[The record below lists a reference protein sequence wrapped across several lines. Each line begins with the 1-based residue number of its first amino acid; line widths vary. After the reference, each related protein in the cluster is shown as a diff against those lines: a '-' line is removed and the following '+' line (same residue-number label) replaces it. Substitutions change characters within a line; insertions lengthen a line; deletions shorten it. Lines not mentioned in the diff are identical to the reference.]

1 MAKIE
6 DIKLLHP
13 KPSKGGVRQ
22 ALRLFRPGYFLFLF
36 IFISFLSSQTLLRSD
51 TNSEKPTVA
60 ILDFE
65 ARGVSQQEVQTLSER
80 MRTEIGNTNAVR
92 LIERKAVD
100 KIMEEQGFQQT
111 GCTTDECASEVGQ
124 LLGVQYMISGAIG
137 LMGKTYTI
145 DAKMFSVETGETIQT
160 KSVSHKGDISG
171 LLLEMEILAWEI
183 VGLEA
188 PTRLKIKRTGE
199 EEKTTVAVLD
209 FEGRGITSLEAQT
222 LTDRFTSSMSGTKK
236 VLMVERGTMADVL
249 EEQGFESGGCT
260 SDECAAEVGAMLGV
274 QFMISGA
281 IGKLGDTYTID
292 VKMFSVVTGAA
303 ENMQSVTYQGKVDG
317 LITEIEILGWTILGL
332 NPPKDLLKKKRLGTS
347 AFLAQDAQ
355 SRSKSKIGAMM
366 RSVFFPGFGQFYSG
380 KKLMGYA
387 WIAAEAGIGGLIF
400 MNYSNYQTAFDDYNN
415 YQNLYSTETD
425 PTLIAQYKAQSQ
437 SSHTDMD
444 NANNTIKTM
453 TAVAGAVWFANIVH
467 AYIVGPKTGET
478 AYDEI
483 PLQLA
488 YDQQTDQIQFS
499 LSIPLD

>member
-6 DIKLLHP
+6 EIKRFHP
-13 KPSKGGVRQ
+13 KPLKNGGRHTFV
-22 ALRLFRPGYFLFLF
+22 LFCLEFLFFLMALF
-36 IFISFLSSQTLLRSD
+36 TFLSAQIPTDSNT
-51 TNSEKPTVA
+51 EKPTIA

-65 ARGVSQQEVQTLSER
+65 ARGVSPQEVQTLSER

-145 DAKMFSVETGETIQT
+145 DAKMFSVETGETIRT

-171 LLLEMEILAWEI
+171 LLTEMEILAWEI

-188 PTRLKIKRTGE
+188 PTRLKLNRTGE

-209 FEGRGITSLEAQT
+209 FEGRGISLLEAQT
-222 LTDRFTSSMSGTKK
+222 LTDRFTSSMSGTNK

-274 QFMISGA
+274 QFMVSGA

-292 VKMFSVVTGAA
+292 VKMFSVATGAA

-332 NPPKDLLKKKRLGTS
+332 DPPNSLLQKKRLGTS
-347 AFLAQDAQ
+347 AFLAQQNQKAGKTKMG
-355 SRSKSKIGAMM
+355 SAM
-366 RSVFFPGFGQFYSG
+366 RSFFFPGFGQFYSG
-380 KKLMGYA
+380 KKLLGYG
-387 WIAAEAGIGGLIF
+387 WIAAEAALGGLIYL
-400 MNYSNYQTAFDDYNN
+400 NYTNYTTAFDDFNN
-415 YQNLYSTETD
+415 YETLYSNETD
-425 PTLIAQYKAQSQ
+425 PQLIAQYKVKSQ
-437 SSHTDMD
+437 NSHADMD
-444 NANNTIKTM
+444 NANQNIKTM
-453 TAVAGAVWFANIVH
+453 AAAAGAVWIVNVIH
-467 AYIVGPKTGET
+467 AYMVGPKSGET

-483 PLQLA
+483 PLQMA
-488 YDQQTDQIQFS
+488 YDRQTDQMQFS